1 MCVYIRESIFCLKCQ
16 REYISV
22 YVRESIF
29 AYISERV
36 YFVVYK
42 RDLPSR
48 RAERDGR
55 VLLLL
60 LVDTDG
66 HVRERKRKSGWER
79 ECERE

>member
-1 MCVYIRESIFCLKCQ
+1 VRIYQ
-16 REYISV
+16 REYIALN
-22 YVRESIF
+22 VRGSIF
-29 AYISERV
+29 PYMSERVYLRIYISERV
-36 YFVVYK
+36 HFVVYK
-42 RDLPSR
+42 RDVPSR